1 MKGEPRAAYRHG
13 ARAVAPIGV
22 AAFAFGASF
31 GVLAEAAGMGTAAPL
46 VMSATT
52 FAGSAQFAA
61 AVLAAVVPL

>member
-1 MKGEPRAAYRHG
+1 MADEARYRDG
-13 ARAVAPIGV
+13 ARAVAPLALG
-22 AAFAFGASF
+22 ALAFGASF
-31 GVLAEAAGMGTAAPL
+31 GVLAEAAGMGVVAPL